1 LPAIVQC
8 ATFKTPRLNKPPPTP
23 VNADA
28 VFPEMVQFQPP
39 RGRAEE
45 DPMTTVTFDTL
56 RFVETLKAAGV
67 SEAQAKAIAQAFR
80 DAQGEVDLATKAD
93 LRELEHG
100 LRAALA
106 ELKADMIKWVAGL
119 LLAQAALVAT
129 LVKLL

>member
-1 LPAIVQC
+1 
-8 ATFKTPRLNKPPPTP
+8 
-23 VNADA
+23 
-28 VFPEMVQFQPP
+28 
-39 RGRAEE
+39 
-45 DPMTTVTFDTL
+45 MTTVTFDTL

-106 ELKADMIKWVAGL
+106 ELKADTIKWVAGL

-129 LVKLL
+129 VVKLL